1 MHKTKTYL
9 FSLINH
15 IIYLYMRLLLNF
27 ILFFN
32 SVYDKEGHLCPFDGG
47 LIERNVLLYFSGFL
61 KPIYEEDPSVEGGV
75 PAKDIGPINEWWTSG
90 FDGGKT
96 LPYS

>member
-1 MHKTKTYL
+1 M
-9 FSLINH
+9 S
-15 IIYLYMRLLLNF
+15 F
-27 ILFFN
+27 I

-75 PAKDIGPINEWWTSG
+75 PAKDLGPINEWWISG
-90 FDGGKT
+90 FDGGKM
-96 LPYS
+96 LLFNCISCSISFLMRF